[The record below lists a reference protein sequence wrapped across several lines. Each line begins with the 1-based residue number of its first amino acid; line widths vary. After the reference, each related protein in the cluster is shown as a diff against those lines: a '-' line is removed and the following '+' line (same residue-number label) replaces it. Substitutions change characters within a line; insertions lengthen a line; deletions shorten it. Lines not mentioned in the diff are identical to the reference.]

1 MTPRFHDLSI
11 IVLVLVN
18 AILVVSGSKKLSLN
32 EYDEKEIAKI
42 KEYNQTRLR
51 YGLEPIFYSAEL
63 MNMAQQEASRLA
75 EFGLSRPLWLKSKG
89 YRGFSVRISSK
100 KGKYYCNNC
109 HLFHFNL
116 FLIKIKMLLL
126 TSSYDPRWR

>member
-1 MTPRFHDLSI
+1 MKILIMIPRFYDLSI
-11 IVLVLVN
+11 TVLVLVN
-18 AILVVSGSKKLSLN
+18 VILVVSGSKKLSLN
-32 EYDEKEIAKI
+32 EYDEREIAKI

-75 EFGLSRPLWLKSKG
+75 EFGLSRPWWLKSKG
-89 YRGFSVRISSK
+89 YRGFSVRILSK

-109 HLFHFNL
+109 HLL
-116 FLIKIKMLLL
+116 PISKIVIDFIL
-126 TSSYDPRWR
+126 